1 MSNNISWLT
10 TVVPASDIGFKGH
23 LKAATKDEI
32 ETAIG
37 ILQNQ
42 RRIVSGVPIGN
53 KTKIAALERELRKR
67 ERSKGNDERRQD

>member
-1 MSNNISWLT
+1 MMSNNISWLT
-10 TVVPASDIGFKGH
+10 TVPANDQNFKDH

-37 ILQNQ
+37 ILQSQ

-53 KTKIAALERELRKR
+53 KTKIVALERELRKR
-67 ERSKGNDERRQD
+67 ERVCKHGT